1 MFIHCRMSL
10 LLMKAPDSLISKLT
24 TKLSNTIQ
32 HQSLILCILWSGG
45 YRPKDYQVHL
55 DPEHYSCCPQ
65 SPPTQQRWQS
75 PQRRRVSRIWTAR
88 HCSARY
94 PLCWPLLRIF
104 EQQLKKSVFPI
115 MSWLLLCSQSN
126 LCLRLKKRESESNL
140 FSLFSYVTFQGSL
153 QASKT
158 RPHFFEFIA
167 YEMGVNLKMIDSDY
181 QANGHPPEKG
191 IGDKKFLLRR

>member
-1 MFIHCRMSL
+1 MFTHCRMSL
-10 LLMKAPDSLISKLT
+10 LLMKAPDSLTSKLT
-24 TKLSNTIQ
+24 TKLSKKIQ
-32 HQSLILCILWSGG
+32 FQSLILCILCSGG
-45 YRPKDYQVHL
+45 YQPKDYQVHL

-126 LCLRLKKRESESNL
+126 LCLRLKKE
-140 FSLFSYVTFQGSL
+140 
-153 QASKT
+153 K
-158 RPHFFEFIA
+158 
-167 YEMGVNLKMIDSDY
+167 VNLICFHYFHMWHFKDHYKHQRQGRISSNSSLMKW
-181 QANGHPPEKG
+181 E
-191 IGDKKFLLRR
+191 